1 MPSYDITYHDGPLTG
16 TQDADTVTG
25 IANSLGGGADNTK
38 EIKMLGGD
46 DIVSI
51 DRDTEVDTSLGVIIV
66 TPWVPYDGTIDGGAG
81 MDTLSLGVYASL
93 GGDPYDHK
101 RDIAFTLKYA
111 TVTGFEVLETRWQT
125 EISLAQLTQFQTIRG
140 GVASTFDT
148 DHLWLT
154 LFGAGGKLDMAAL
167 SDTAPVHDIDARQL
181 TSGFTYVGTD
191 RQDNVLDTAHAD
203 DLRGYEGD
211 DRISHS
217 AGADFLSGGIGTDT
231 LEVVWG
237 ETGPLV
243 FNPLAGQSVLSN
255 SARFSSFERFEVTGG
270 SGNDELRGRA
280 LDDLLVGGL
289 GNDMLY
295 GMDGNDKL
303 YSLRESQPSGASE
316 FDRLYGGDGNDHLA
330 MSGGGE
336 AYGEAGND
344 YIVGLGTGA
353 RLYGGAGD
361 DTISVSN
368 LAPAGSYNEL
378 YGGDGA
384 DILDGG
390 RRNER
395 LDGGRGADQMKGGSG
410 DDTYVV
416 DRHGDVVVELLDQGA
431 DTVEIRYS
439 YILGANLENLLFTDS
454 ADANGWGNN
463 LSNTLTGNAG
473 NNLIT
478 GRGGADLL
486 TGGGGGDT
494 FRYVSLVDSNVS
506 GGIDRIEDF
515 DFGEGDRVD
524 VSAIDANF
532 GTTGNQAF
540 TTEIAAGVA
549 FSAAGQYRFSQDG
562 ISSLAEFNVD
572 GDGDAELAIRFQG
585 ADLPDGSWFLL

>member
-1 MPSYDITYHDGPLTG
+1 MPNYDITYHYGPLTG
-16 TQDADTVTG
+16 TPNSDIVTG
-25 IANSLGGGADNTK
+25 RVQNIGDITVLGGND
-38 EIKMLGGD
+38 L
-46 DIVSI
+46 VSI
-51 DRDTEVDTSLGVIIV
+51 DRDTEIDSVFDTV
-66 TPWVPYDGTIDGGAG
+66 TPWIPYVGTIDGGTG
-81 MDTLSLGVYASL
+81 IDTLSLGVYAPL
-93 GGDPYDHK
+93 GGNPYDHK
-101 RDIAFTLKYA
+101 RHIAFTLKQA
-111 TVTGFEVLETRWQT
+111 TITGFEILETRWQT
-125 EISLAQLTQFQTIRG
+125 EISLAQLAQFQTIRG
-140 GVASTFDT
+140 GVAGIYDT
-148 DHLWLT
+148 DHVWLT
-154 LFGAGGKLDMAAL
+154 LFGSDGTLNMAAL
-167 SDTAPVHDIDARQL
+167 SDTAVVHDIDARQL
-181 TSGFTYVGTD
+181 TSSFTYVGTD
-191 RQDNVLDTAHAD
+191 RQDNVRDTAYAD
-203 DLRGYEGD
+203 DLRGYKGD
-211 DRISHS
+211 DRISHA
-217 AGADFLSGGIGTDT
+217 AGVDFLSGGIGTDT

-243 FNPLAGQSVLSN
+243 FNPLIGQTILSDG
-255 SARFSSFERFEVTGG
+255 ARFSNFERFEVTGG

-280 LDDLLVGGL
+280 LDDLLVGGP
-289 GNDMLY
+289 GNDVLY

-303 YSLRESQPSGASE
+303 YSYSKSEPSGASE

-336 AYGEAGND
+336 AYGENGND

-361 DTISVSN
+361 DTISASN

-384 DILDGG
+384 DILDGS
-390 RRNER
+390 RQNER
-395 LDGGRGADQMKGGSG
+395 LDGGRGADQMRGSSG

-416 DRHGDVVVELLDQGA
+416 DRREDVVVEFIDQGV

-439 YILGANLENLLFTDS
+439 YILGANLENLLLTDS
-454 ADANGWGNN
+454 SDANIWGNTGQN
-463 LSNTLTGNAG
+463 VLVGNAG
-473 NNLIT
+473 NNLVT
-478 GRGGADLL
+478 GRGGVDLL
-486 TGGGGGDT
+486 TGGDGGDT

-532 GTTGNQAF
+532 GTAGNQAF

-549 FSAAGQYRFSQDG
+549 FSAAGQYRLSQDG
-562 ISSLAEFNVD
+562 ISFLAEFNVD
-572 GDGDAELAIRFQG
+572 DDGDAELAIRLQG